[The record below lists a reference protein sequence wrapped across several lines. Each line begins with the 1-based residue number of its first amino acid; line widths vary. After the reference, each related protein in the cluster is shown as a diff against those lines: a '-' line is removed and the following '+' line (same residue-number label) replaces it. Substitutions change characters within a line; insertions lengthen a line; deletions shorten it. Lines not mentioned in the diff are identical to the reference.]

1 MIEIV
6 HPKLIIAYAVL
17 FQQKDGCNLSEA
29 LYS

>member
-6 HPKLIIAYAVL
+6 KNLIIAYAVL